1 MVTGWLCAQSHPNEG
16 HGRCKEALLCCVYVS
31 KIWDKKK
38 KHQQILP
45 FFTMIE
51 HQLVLIIAL
60 ILAICVLIMVS
71 QRIKVAYPI
80 MLVLGGVAMSFI
92 PGMPRFNINPDLI
105 FLVFLPPILYE
116 AAYYNSWKE
125 LWRWR
130 RIIGSFAF
138 IVVFITA
145 LVVGFI
151 ANTFIPG
158 FSVALGFLLG
168 GIVSPP
174 DAVSAATIMKFVK
187 VQGVYRPFWKARVCS
202 TMPVRSSSL
211 SLPL

>member
-1 MVTGWLCAQSHPNEG
+1 
-16 HGRCKEALLCCVYVS
+16 
-31 KIWDKKK
+31 
-38 KHQQILP
+38 
-45 FFTMIE
+45 MIE

-60 ILAICVLIMVS
+60 ILAICLLIMVS
-71 QRIKVAYPI
+71 QRVKVAYPI

-174 DAVSAATIMKFVK
+174 RCRVGSHHYEICKGAKAYIGHSGRREFV
-187 VQGVYRPFWKARVCS
+187 QRCQFAHYR
-202 TMPVRSSSL
+202 
-211 SLPL
+211 

>member
-1 MVTGWLCAQSHPNEG
+1 
-16 HGRCKEALLCCVYVS
+16 
-31 KIWDKKK
+31 
-38 KHQQILP
+38 
-45 FFTMIE
+45 
-51 HQLVLIIAL
+51 
-60 ILAICVLIMVS
+60 MVS
-71 QRIKVAYPI
+71 QRVKVAYPI

-105 FLVFLPPILYE
+105 FLVFLPPILYD
-116 AAYYNSWKE
+116 AAYNNSWKE

-187 VQGVYRPFWKARVCS
+187 VPRRISAILEGESLFNDA
-202 TMPVRSSSL
+202 SSL
-211 SLPL
+211 IIVKFALIAIGTGQFVWYQATASLYMDGDWRCWSGRAAVVCAY